1 MKVSVVIPTFN
12 RARLLGSAVDSALA
26 QDGGGLEIE
35 VIVVDDHSS
44 DDTLR
49 RLTARF
55 GGDARVMVLRNARA
69 RGAAG
74 ARNTGILAARHPY
87 VAFLDSDDR
96 YLPGHLA
103 AAAAVFEAHP
113 RVGVVFGRSLYEEG
127 GAEIPH
133 IGPHFERSLSRAPRV
148 AETDEV
154 IVFTPD
160 FFAHLLEAGCYV
172 ALTTVV
178 LKAEAARE
186 LMEESLRVAEDYEF
200 WTRLSRKY
208 VFACLK
214 APQTR
219 MLRHGENLSSD
230 CAGSMAPMNIHA
242 YELMLAY
249 PGLRAC
255 EKRLLYRRFAQS
267 YFDWAW
273 WRRENGQ
280 FMESLRLNL
289 KSIRY
294 GLILRNL
301 AAMAKLPLAA
311 FKRSG
316 SSGRAS

>member
-12 RARLLGSAVDSALA
+12 RAHLLESAVDSALA
-26 QDGGGLEIE
+26 QDGDDLEIE
-35 VIVVDDHSS
+35 VIVVDDHSI
-44 DDTLR
+44 DDTLH

-55 GGDARVMVLRNARA
+55 GDDARVRILSNARTK
-69 RGAAG
+69 GAAG

-87 VAFLDSDDR
+87 VAFLDSDDI

-103 AAAAVFEAHP
+103 AAAAVFEAYP
-113 RVGVVFGRSLYEEG
+113 QVGLVFGRALCEEG
-127 GAEIPH
+127 GAEIPRT
-133 IGPHFERSLSRAPRV
+133 GSYFEHSLARAPRA
-148 AETDEV
+148 AENNDFV
-154 IVFTPD
+154 IFSRD
-160 FFAHLLEAGCYV
+160 FFAHLLETGCYIP
-172 ALTTVV
+172 LPTVV

-214 APQTR
+214 APQIR
-219 MLRHGENLSSD
+219 VRRHGENLSSD
-230 CAGSMAPMNIHA
+230 CAENMAPMNIRA

-249 PGLRAC
+249 PGLRAR
-255 EKRLLYRRFAQS
+255 EKRLLYRRLAQS

-294 GLILRNL
+294 GLIPRNL

-316 SSGRAS
+316 PAGRAS